1 MMFPCSSNQAM
12 LCPSKSTIL
21 VSFRILYLAAPFS
34 SQITS
39 ISSSSASRAGSD
51 SILVR
56 SPGRYVKLRRLS
68 TLLRVKQVEF
78 NITKDLF
85 LKIAGGEYD
94 PQLCRGFRR
103 QLIRALYAA
112 IRVHAHSPPEKRAS
126 SDITTVTCA
135 VRRGRSRRFKIH
147 RTRTRSPFRRPRP
160 GLILVS
166 TQKY

>member
-1 MMFPCSSNQAM
+1 MFPCSSSQAM

-21 VSFRILYLAAPFS
+21 LSFRILYLAAPFS

-56 SPGRYVKLRRLS
+56 SPGRCVKLRRLS

-85 LKIAGGEYD
+85 LKIAGTEYD
-94 PQLCRGFRR
+94 LRLCRGFRR
-103 QLIRALYAA
+103 QLISVLCAV
-112 IRVHAHSPPEKRAS
+112 IRVHAHSPPEKQAS
-126 SDITTVTCA
+126 SDITTVTFA
-135 VRRGRSRRFKIH
+135 VRRGRSRRFRIH
-147 RTRTRSPFRRPRP
+147 KTRTRSLFRQPSRSEP
-160 GLILVS
+160 
-166 TQKY
+166 